1 MVLAHGVAAA
11 VYQMPR
17 STRNFQVLSTKQFDL
32 DASDRLPGG
41 SNSRHIASGQFND
54 NGVDEDI
61 TISRRYTTTT
71 SDDYTGDDNVSDS
84 DTKTTQDTN
93 PYEGYIEE
101 AITFPQSTHSWLFTE
116 SFFSIPFAFAVGMVA
131 LSYIS
136 LILALLNVFEEGE
149 PGNPF
154 GVPEQVPT
162 SVRIAQYLAMIIA
175 LIMEEEIPT
184 GLYLLR
190 LITKKSLHN
199 TFPRMKFSRFVAA
212 AIVRLVMGY
221 LFLFNTFC
229 VVVQATAVLD
239 IFFDVL
245 ALQFL

>member
-1 MVLAHGVAAA
+1 
-11 VYQMPR
+11 MPR
-17 STRNFQVLSTKQFDL
+17 SSRNFQVLSTKQFNL

-41 SNSRHIASGQFND
+41 SSCSRHIASGQFND

-61 TISRRYTTTT
+61 TVSRRYTTNT
-71 SDDYTGDDNVSDS
+71 SDDYTDDNNNCNNELDE
-84 DTKTTQDTN
+84 KTTDIN
-93 PYEGYIEE
+93 PFEGYIEE

-154 GVPEQVPT
+154 AVPEQVPT

>member
-1 MVLAHGVAAA
+1 
-11 VYQMPR
+11 MPR
-17 STRNFQVLSTKQFDL
+17 PSSFQKLSTKQFGGL
-32 DASDRLPGG
+32 DTSDRLPGG
-41 SNSRHIASGQFND
+41 SNCSRHIASGQFND
-54 NGVDEDI
+54 NGVDEDV
-61 TISRRYTTTT
+61 TISRRYTTNTL
-71 SDDYTGDDNVSDS
+71 DDYTDDNNNCNNELDE
-84 DTKTTQDTN
+84 KTTQDMSN
-93 PYEGYIEE
+93 PFEGYIEE

>member
-1 MVLAHGVAAA
+1 
-11 VYQMPR
+11 MPR
-17 STRNFQVLSTKQFDL
+17 STRNFQVLSTKQFGGL
-32 DASDRLPGG
+32 DTSDRLPGG
-41 SNSRHIASGQFND
+41 SNCSRHIASGQFND
-54 NGVDEDI
+54 NGVDDDI
-61 TISRRYTTTT
+61 TISRRYTTNT
-71 SDDYTGDDNVSDS
+71 SDDYTGDDNLASDS
-84 DTKTTQDTN
+84 DTKTTQDIN
-93 PYEGYIEE
+93 QYEGYIEE